1 MTEHSSDFYFESDPA
16 LVDRFEDMLKNR
28 AAYFFDVEDIE
39 AIADHYFER
48 GNHTKARKAVE
59 HGLALHPHSTA
70 LLLKKAQTLLMTKQP
85 KKALKILN
93 FLEATEPTNTE
104 MLLFKAVVHRNLS
117 DHEGTKECLL
127 KALKST
133 PENQEE
139 IFLDLAF
146 EQELVDDYQGAIQSL
161 KQSLEINPAHEASLF
176 ELGYCYDMAEELEN
190 GVEFFNT
197 YLDAHPYSFVGW
209 YNLALCYEK
218 LTFFEMAIKAVD
230 YCLAIKEDFTNAHI
244 LRGNLY
250 TSCDQDV
257 QAIEAYTESL
267 LFDPQNPMV
276 YAAIGECYERLNDM
290 ETAEVNYKH
299 ALSIDSDYT
308 DALMGMGAVKEYDFD
323 FLNAIAYYRKGV
335 AQDELNLDNW
345 HILAEALVKSQQRDE
360 AETTYTRMVQLF
372 PDDDECWTQ
381 LADVQAQKY
390 DHMTAAQ
397 TLQAALDENPQS
409 GELTWHLAKHLLK
422 AGKTSR
428 AETIMQTALTAPG
441 ANANYFLEIYPEA
454 VQFPNIAAL
463 IEIFSQPQS
472 KNEL

>member
-1 MTEHSSDFYFESDPA
+1 
-16 LVDRFEDMLKNR
+16 MLKNR

-48 GNHTKARKAVE
+48 GNLGKAKKAVE
-59 HGLALHPHSTA
+59 HGMALHPQSTA
-70 LLLKKAQTLLMTKQP
+70 LMLKKAQSLLMTKQP

-133 PENQEE
+133 PENKEE

-146 EQELVDDYQGAIQSL
+146 EQELVDDFQGAIQSL
-161 KQSLEINPAHEASLF
+161 KQSLEINPGHEASLF
-176 ELGYCYDMAEELEN
+176 ELGYCFDMAEELDQ
-190 GVEFFNT
+190 GVEFFNK
-197 YLDAHPYSFVGW
+197 YLEENPYSFVGW
-209 YNLALCYEK
+209 YNLSLCYEK
-218 LTFFEMAIKAVD
+218 LTFFELGIKAVD

-250 TSCDQDV
+250 TSCEQDV

-276 YAAIGECYERLNDM
+276 YAAIGECFERLEDL

-299 ALSIDSDYT
+299 ALSIDADYT
-308 DALMGMGAVKEYDFD
+308 DALMGMGAIKEAQNDM
-323 FLNAIAYYRKGV
+323 LSAVAYYRKGLD
-335 AQDELNLDNW
+335 QDELNIDNW
-345 HILAEALVKSQQRDE
+345 HILAEALLKSEQLEE
-360 AETTYTRMVQLF
+360 AEQMYLRMTELF
-372 PDDDECWTQ
+372 PEDNECWTQ
-381 LADVQAQKY
+381 LADVQSQTQ
-390 DHMTAAQ
+390 DHITAAN
-397 TLQAALDENPQS
+397 TLQAVVDENEQS
-409 GELTWHLAKHLLK
+409 YELKWHMVKHLLK
-422 AGKTSR
+422 AGKSAR
-428 AETIMQTALTAPG
+428 AETLLQALVAVPV
-441 ANANYFLEIYPEA
+441 NNVQYFLKIYPEA
-454 VQFPNIAAL
+454 LQFPNIAAL
-463 IEIFSQPQS
+463 LEISSQPQS